1 MYELGRRIRKFREEK
16 GMTRAQ
22 LAVATDIS
30 GAHMG
35 RIEKGES
42 RVTHE
47 VLFNLARAL
56 DKTVSDLFG
65 DATERI
71 SAYALIYVN
80 DDADEQL
87 IEKLSDLFCSM
98 SHVTD
103 SFPFKEEKKILVHLN
118 RLLARQRAEV
128 SGLVAVG
135 LHKYQVP
142 YLKVTVAV
150 ATRSAIRP
158 VTTEFLALVVEYL
171 RGRPARAGRSGRPE
185 VVVGPEAHYVVG
197 CDTGLVPPDL
207 PGLVVGL
214 EDRHPQARGIEPV
227 DFRQQLPGPGDSFF
241 FIVIAKREVPEHLEK
256 GEMALGSTDKL
267 DVGRADTLLHAP
279 SYPGRWV

>member
-103 SFPFKEEKKILVHLN
+103 SFPFKEEKKILVHLLTPRFEEVGDFVIDYCQILQGISN
-118 RLLARQRAEV
+118 TETIFVLRDYTDDLEEDGDGQAHRAFVFLSVPYKIQERVANVVKGSLGVTHCYAV
-128 SGLVAVG
+128 SGHDKDILV
-135 LHKYQVP
+135 KC
-142 YLKVTVAV
+142 
-150 ATRSAIRP
+150 SADSIN
-158 VTTEFLALVVEYL
+158 EL
-171 RGRPARAGRSGRPE
+171 RGTVER
-185 VVVGPEAHYVVG
+185 
-197 CDTGLVPPDL
+197 LKK
-207 PGLVVGL
+207 
-214 EDRHPQARGIEPV
+214 I
-227 DFRQQLPGPGDSFF
+227 
-241 FIVIAKREVPEHLEK
+241 K
-256 GEMALGSTDKL
+256 GEMENVDVVLVLFSVSKL
-267 DVGRADTLLHAP
+267 DDR
-279 SYPGRWV
+279 